1 MSRTRSEYR
10 RRLDLAAA
18 APARRSGPSAIV
30 PATSA
35 DRDEL
40 ALLLLDAYRGTI
52 DDEGEGEAE
61 ARQAIDHYLSRLR
74 PAYSVVIEEGGQ
86 PVAMSFVVV
95 VGGRHFIDPV
105 ATAAARKGRGLGTE
119 AVLHSLGAL
128 AGDGVVDVGAVITD
142 DNVASERLFRRLG
155 FARVGAW
162 G

>member
-10 RRLDLAAA
+10 RSLDVAPA
-18 APARRSGPSAIV
+18 APARRSGPPAIA

-35 DRDEL
+35 GRDAL
-40 ALLLLDAYRGTI
+40 ARLLLDAYRGTI

-61 ARQAIDHYLSRLR
+61 ARQAIDHYLGRLL
-74 PAYSVVIEEGGQ
+74 PAYSVLIEEDGR

-119 AVLHSLGAL
+119 AVLHSLAAL
-128 AGDGVVDVGAVITD
+128 AGDGVADVGAVITD
-142 DNVASERLFRRLG
+142 GNVASERLFRRLD
-155 FARVGAW
+155 FARVGPW